1 MKRIVVLLL
10 AMLLILTGC
19 AGRAKAD
26 DVSVQDIRYPYEVC
40 HVNGAVEITLSDAA
54 NSASSWTMKA
64 VPDDVCQVTRDDTAA
79 AGTYLYRVLG
89 VLEGAAR
96 LTFTASQ
103 DDGTEIFTLT
113 VVINVDSKGRA
124 VATSC
129 RHWQREG
136 ASVEANG
143 MAYTWTVDENGLLT
157 FDFANSDDFWKLE
170 GDGEGICTLLTKM
183 ATPSGYQFTARA
195 KATGETAILLVGE
208 NSQRTIRVVIRAD
221 ESGNLAIASVQEQ

>member
-26 DVSVQDIRYPYEVC
+26 DVSVQDIRYPYEVR
-40 HVNGAVEITLSDAA
+40 HVNGAVEITWSDAD
-54 NSASSWTMKA
+54 NSASSWTMNV
-64 VPDDVCQVTRDDTAA
+64 VPDDVCQVVQDDSAS
-79 AGTYLYRVLG
+79 AGTYRYRVLG
-89 VLEGAAR
+89 VLEGAAQ
-96 LTFTASQ
+96 LTFIAAQ
-103 DDGTEIFTLT
+103 DDGTEIFILT

-124 VATSC
+124 AATSC

-143 MAYTWTVDENGLLT
+143 LAYTWTVDENGLLT
-157 FDFANSDDFWKLE
+157 FDFTNSDDFWKLE
-170 GDGEGICTLLTKM
+170 GDGEGICTLVTKM
-183 ATPSGYQFTARA
+183 ATPSGYHFTAWA
-195 KATGETAILLVGE
+195 KAAGETAILLVGE
-208 NSQRTIRVVIRAD
+208 NSQRTIRVIIRVD